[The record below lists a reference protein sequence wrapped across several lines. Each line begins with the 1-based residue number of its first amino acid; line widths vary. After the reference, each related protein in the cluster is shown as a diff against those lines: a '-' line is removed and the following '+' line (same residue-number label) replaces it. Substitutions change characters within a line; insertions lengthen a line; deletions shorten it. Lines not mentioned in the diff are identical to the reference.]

1 MRNLQIYILFNRI
14 LPNYGNAIFHT
25 ISFNIL
31 YVPLKG
37 DMPMKDIKNS
47 NGKLVCKVDE
57 KNKIIE
63 IVHKGHKTIL
73 QFSENGK
80 LVVLHTQNEN

>member
-1 MRNLQIYILFNRI
+1 
-14 LPNYGNAIFHT
+14 
-25 ISFNIL
+25 
-31 YVPLKG
+31 
-37 DMPMKDIKNS
+37 MKDIKNS

-57 KNKIIE
+57 KSKLVE

-80 LVVLHTQNEN
+80 LMVLHTQNKN